1 MLNNN
6 QNISL
11 PDQIALYRGRRGF
24 TQQDLADKLSVSKQ
38 TISNWET
45 GLKNPRMGAIQKMA
59 ELFGITVSELI
70 DGSQEQN
77 FPFEMVN
84 IKLYGTISAGVLSE
98 VEGIDSD
105 NVKIISLPLAMFSRP
120 YNSNKLFAMKVNG
133 SSMDKVI
140 QHDEVIIAKQDEF
153 ENYKDGDIVI
163 FSHDNE
169 YSLKRYCPNEVEG
182 AVLFKAESH
191 DPAFKDIVV
200 MSDTDYNVKIHGK
213 VIYYGTTL

>member
-1 MLNNN
+1 MTN
-6 QNISL
+6 QNVKSIFAENLSNLLSSTGKTVADVSADLNISYSTFSDWKNGKKM
-11 PDQIALYRGRRGF
+11 PRGGSL
-24 TQQDLADKLSVSKQ
+24 QSLADYFNVNLSSLLEENK
-38 TISNWET
+38 TT
-45 GLKNPRMGAIQKMA
+45 HM
-59 ELFGITVSELI
+59 
-70 DGSQEQN
+70 
-77 FPFEMVN
+77 FEIVN
-84 IKLYGTISAGVLSE
+84 IPLYGTISAGVLSE
-98 VEGIDSD
+98 VEGISAD

-120 YNSNKLFAMKVNG
+120 YSSTKLFAMKVNG

-140 QHDEVIIAKQDEF
+140 QHDEIIIAKQDDF

-191 DPAFKDIVV
+191 DPTFKDIVV
-200 MSDTDYNVKIHGK
+200 MSNTDYNVKIHGK